1 MLLIHIENASLQRG
15 YCPACTSGVSNKK
28 KKKKTTW
35 ETTADSYTGRLL
47 AARLVLAR

>member
-28 KKKKTTW
+28 KQKKKQPGKQQQIATL
-35 ETTADSYTGRLL
+35 ADYWLPD
-47 AARLVLAR
+47 

>member
-28 KKKKTTW
+28 KKKKTW
-35 ETTADSYTGRLL
+35 ETTADSYIGRLL

>member
-28 KKKKTTW
+28 KKKKQPGKQQQIATL
-35 ETTADSYTGRLL
+35 ADYWLPD
-47 AARLVLAR
+47 